1 MSNLNLIFNF
11 KGNKLTMQCQDTD
24 KLKDVLQKF
33 ANKVQRNV
41 DDLDFYINT
50 IRLVPCDKTLF
61 NLQIKT
67 FYTINVVDKYQVYG
81 G

>member
-11 KGNKLTMQCQDTD
+11 KGNNLTMQCQDTD

-33 ANKVQRNV
+33 ANKVEKNV
-41 DDLDFYINT
+41 DDLDFYINS

-61 NLQIKT
+61 NLQIKP
-67 FYTINVVDKYQVYG
+67 FSNINAVDKYQVYG

>member
-11 KGNKLTMQCQDTD
+11 KGNILAMQCQDTD
-24 KLKDVLQKF
+24 KLKDVLQRF
-33 ANKVQRNV
+33 ANKVEKNV
-41 DDLDFYINT
+41 HDLDFYINS

-61 NLQIKT
+61 TLQIKT